1 MYNHIKSCV
10 LVNNTYSNFFLSH
23 SVVRQGENLSPLLF
37 SIFINDLESFLDN
50 EGCKGVEISGF
61 SENNVVLFMKLF
73 ILLYADDTVLLSENP
88 QDLQASINK
97 FHNYCET

>member
-1 MYNHIKSCV
+1 MLSYNIEGKFLNLVKNMYNHIKSCV

-61 SENNVVLFMKLF
+61 SENNVVFVYETIHTF
-73 ILLYADDTVLLSENP
+73 I
-88 QDLQASINK
+88 
-97 FHNYCET
+97 CR